1 MKTFFSNIYSKL
13 NSFVFVIILITVGI
27 LIIVLPK
34 EKISQDEKRVLTRF
48 PVLTQENLF
57 SGKYFEDIDSY
68 YSDNFIYRNEFI
80 DIATEFKK
88 FKGIKNEEIQ
98 YFTKSKASPQST
110 VIKTNIPQISK
121 AVVNDEI
128 DTETVKDSMSSD
140 FSNEAYEN
148 FNSVIVYKKR
158 AIQIFSASK
167 KRFSSFA
174 TLVAKYKNELGP
186 NVSVFCMAIP
196 VGSDFYLPPSFKKD
210 REKNSINYLYSTMN
224 PSIKCVKAYDELEKH
239 QNEYIQFNTD
249 HHWTGRGAYYAYL
262 AFCNSA
268 GIEPL
273 TVDKFEIKK
282 INNFIGT
289 LYNYTRCEDLKQNK
303 DYVEYFKIPN
313 ATRATCF
320 NENLSSEK
328 ETKLYAEYAR
338 GGNSYG
344 VFLGS
349 DHPMMRI
356 KSDVKNGKKILII
369 KDSYGNA
376 FAPFLCSHFE
386 EVFVVDYR
394 YLKYNIKSII
404 KKYGINNLIF
414 AHNVFV
420 LNSSFTIYQESR
432 FLNSNFSLKLTKTEP
447 TNSIKDTIVNK
458 KDEDK

>member
-1 MKTFFSNIYSKL
+1 MKTFFLNTYSKL
-13 NSFVFVIILITVGI
+13 NSFVFVIILITVGV

-34 EKISQDEKRVLTRF
+34 EKISQDEKRLLTRF

-57 SGKYFEDIDSY
+57 SGKYFEDIDLY

-80 DIATEFKK
+80 EIASEFKN

-98 YFTKSKASPQST
+98 YFTKSKALPQST
-110 VIKTNIPQISK
+110 VIKTNIPFSKVEISTKISK
-121 AVVNDEI
+121 NPSPR
-128 DTETVKDSMSSD
+128 DTT
-140 FSNEAYEN
+140 NAAYDN
-148 FNSVIVYKKR
+148 INSVIVYKKR
-158 AIQIFSASK
+158 AIQIFNGSK
-167 KRFSSFA
+167 KRFGNFA
-174 TLVAKYKNELGP
+174 SLVTKYKNVLEP
-186 NVSVFCMAIP
+186 NVNVFCMAIP
-196 VGSDFYLPPSFKKD
+196 VGSDFNLPPSFKKD
-210 REKNSINYLYSTMN
+210 SEKTIINYLYSKMN
-224 PSIKCVKAYDELEKH
+224 PTIKCVKAYDELEKH

-273 TVDKFEIKK
+273 TIDKFEIKK
-282 INNFIGT
+282 INNFVGT
-289 LYNYTRCEDLKQNK
+289 LYYYTRSEDLKQNK

-313 ATRATCF
+313 ATKTTYF

-328 ETKLYAEYAR
+328 GTKLYAEYAR

-349 DHPMMRI
+349 DYPMMRI
-356 KSDVKNGKKILII
+356 KSDVKNGQKILII

-394 YLKYNIKSII
+394 YLKYNIINII

-420 LNSSFTIYQESR
+420 LNSSFTTYQESR
-432 FLNSNFSLKLTKTEP
+432 FLNSNFSLKLSKTEP
-447 TNSIKDTIVNK
+447 TNPIKDTILNK
-458 KDEDK
+458 KDED

>member
-1 MKTFFSNIYSKL
+1 MKTFFSNIYSRL
-13 NSFVFVIILITVGI
+13 NSFVFVIILITVGL

-80 DIATEFKK
+80 EIASKFKK
-88 FKGIKNEEIQ
+88 IKGIKNEEIQ
-98 YFTKSKASPQST
+98 YFSKSKALSQSK
-110 VIKTNIPQISK
+110 IKKTNKQISK
-121 AVVNDEI
+121 VGVKDKI
-128 DTETVKDSMSSD
+128 DTETVNDSISSD
-140 FSNEAYEN
+140 NSNEAFEN
-148 FNSVIVYKKR
+148 FNSVIVYKNK
-158 AIQIFSASK
+158 AIQIFSASE

-174 TLVAKYKNELGP
+174 NLVAKYKNELGP
-186 NVSVFCMAIP
+186 NVNVFCMAIP
-196 VGSDFYLPPSFKKD
+196 VGSDFNLPPSFKKD
-210 REKNSINYLYSTMN
+210 REKNSINYLYSKMN

-239 QNEYIQFNTD
+239 KNEYIQFNTD

-282 INNFIGT
+282 INNFLGT
-289 LYNYTRCEDLKQNK
+289 LYYYTRCEDLKQNK

-313 ATRATCF
+313 ATKATCF

-328 ETKLYAEYAR
+328 GTKLYAEYAR

-349 DHPMMRI
+349 DYPMMRI
-356 KSDVKNGKKILII
+356 RSDVKNGKKILII

-394 YLKYNIKSII
+394 YLKYNILNII
-404 KKYGINNLIF
+404 KKYGINNLLF

-420 LNSSFTIYQESR
+420 LNSTFTTYQEYKL
-432 FLNSNFSLKLTKTEP
+432 LNSNFSVKLSKAEP
-447 TNSIKDTIVNK
+447 TKSIKDTIINK
-458 KDEDK
+458 KDED

>member
-167 KRFSSFA
+167 KRFSR
-174 TLVAKYKNELGP
+174 
-186 NVSVFCMAIP
+186 
-196 VGSDFYLPPSFKKD
+196 KKSL
-210 REKNSINYLYSTMN
+210 R
-224 PSIKCVKAYDELEKH
+224 
-239 QNEYIQFNTD
+239 
-249 HHWTGRGAYYAYL
+249 
-262 AFCNSA
+262 
-268 GIEPL
+268 
-273 TVDKFEIKK
+273 
-282 INNFIGT
+282 
-289 LYNYTRCEDLKQNK
+289 
-303 DYVEYFKIPN
+303 
-313 ATRATCF
+313 
-320 NENLSSEK
+320 
-328 ETKLYAEYAR
+328 
-338 GGNSYG
+338 
-344 VFLGS
+344 
-349 DHPMMRI
+349 
-356 KSDVKNGKKILII
+356 
-369 KDSYGNA
+369 
-376 FAPFLCSHFE
+376 
-386 EVFVVDYR
+386 
-394 YLKYNIKSII
+394 
-404 KKYGINNLIF
+404 
-414 AHNVFV
+414 
-420 LNSSFTIYQESR
+420 
-432 FLNSNFSLKLTKTEP
+432 SN
-447 TNSIKDTIVNK
+447 
-458 KDEDK
+458 

>member
-13 NSFVFVIILITVGI
+13 NSFVFVIILITLGV
-27 LIIVLPK
+27 LIILLPK

-80 DIATEFKK
+80 EIASEFKK

-110 VIKTNIPQISK
+110 VIKTNIPPISK

-128 DTETVKDSMSSD
+128 DTETVKDSIPSD
-140 FSNEAYEN
+140 TTREAYEN
-148 FNSVIVYKKR
+148 INSVIVYKKR

-167 KRFSSFA
+167 KRFSNFA
-174 TLVAKYKNELGP
+174 ALIAKYKNELGP
-186 NVSVFCMAIP
+186 NVTVYCMAIP
-196 VGSDFYLPPSFKKD
+196 VGSDFDLPPSFIKD
-210 REKNSINYLYSTMN
+210 REKTSINYLYSTMN

-273 TVDKFEIKK
+273 TIDKFEIKK
-282 INNFIGT
+282 INNFLGT
-289 LYNYTRCEDLKQNK
+289 LYYYTRCEDLKQNK

-313 ATRATCF
+313 VTKATYF

-328 ETKLYAEYAR
+328 GTKLYAEYAR

-344 VFLGS
+344 VFLGG
-349 DHPMMRI
+349 DYPLMRI
-356 KSDVKNGKKILII
+356 KSDVKNGQKILII

-376 FAPFLCSHFE
+376 FTPFLCAHYE

-394 YLKYNIKSII
+394 YLKYNIKSIM

-414 AHNVFV
+414 AHNLFV
-420 LNSSFTIYQESR
+420 LNSSFTTYQESK
-432 FLNSNFSLKLTKTEP
+432 FLNSNFSSIPTKTEP
-447 TNSIKDTIVNK
+447 TKIKKDTLVNPKNEK
-458 KDEDK
+458 K